1 MPKSIGNTD
10 PSVVDTSPLEQN
22 IFNLQQKTANIT
34 KDQQN
39 QTLLFGG
46 YKLKDISSNIVDDN
60 EATTRGYNDS
70 RYARLGESNT
80 FTSNMTQYFDHV
92 TVNGSLTLLGGTLTD
107 YQTEV
112 LISDQVIIDNSLGT
126 FPSLIVNQKNT
137 TGDSIL
143 QVKDDDVVVFQ
154 IGALGSITQNP
165 TIDTIHT

>member
-80 FTSNMTQYFDHV
+80 FTSNTTQYFDHV
-92 TVNGSLTLLGGTLTD
+92 TVNGS
-107 YQTEV
+107 
-112 LISDQVIIDNSLGT
+112 
-126 FPSLIVNQKNT
+126 
-137 TGDSIL
+137 
-143 QVKDDDVVVFQ
+143 
-154 IGALGSITQNP
+154 
-165 TIDTIHT
+165 